1 MYQDIF
7 KWQSILHSR
16 SANEMHEFLNKHLNQ
31 IEKVR
36 LSLEALSML
45 IYTGN
50 DKRDQYYQENH
61 FSNEKGK
68 PVKDDSRTL
77 PTENSK

>member
-7 KWQSILHSR
+7 KWQSMLHSR
-16 SANEMHEFLNKHLNQ
+16 SANEMHDFLNKNLNQ

-45 IYTGN
+45 IFPGN
-50 DKRDQYYQENH
+50 EKNKQYYEETNL
-61 FSNEKGK
+61 SGDKEGETN
-68 PVKDDSRTL
+68 KDDTRTL
-77 PTENSK
+77 PKENS